1 MKALIRN
8 VKETVAED
16 SDIPGID
23 WETGMPLTNP
33 DWAGGP
39 YTLIE
44 NYTPSFEDPEESV
57 IAEPNA
63 ELNAKRDAEIAEL
76 KARLAA
82 LENGA

>member
-8 VKETVAED
+8 AKETITED

-23 WETGMPLTNP
+23 WKSGMPLTNP

-44 NYTPSFEDPEESV
+44 DYTSSIEDPEENV
-57 IAEPNA
+57 NAEPNA
-63 ELNAKRDAEIAEL
+63 ERVAEIAEL

-82 LENGA
+82 LENEL